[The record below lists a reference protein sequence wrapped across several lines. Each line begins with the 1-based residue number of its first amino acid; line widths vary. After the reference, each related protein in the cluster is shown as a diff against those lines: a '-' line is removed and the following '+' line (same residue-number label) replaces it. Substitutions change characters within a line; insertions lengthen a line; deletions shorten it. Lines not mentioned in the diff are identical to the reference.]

1 MSLSEGNF
9 PKQNIP
15 DNLKTSDWCKQNIL
29 AILSYQNYTTKF
41 NRERKKD
48 YENYLLFNGVFDSKT
63 FEYVTNTYGI
73 SSPARLVN
81 FPIIA
86 PKIEVIVGEFMAN
99 ELEYTVE
106 AINEDAIS
114 RKLEKKYSLLT
125 EKLVKPFREELS
137 KITGIEFEGQ
147 EFGQE
152 IPEDIEKFMKY
163 NFREQSE
170 VEIFHAIN
178 YLNYKYHLKHT
189 FKQGLYDL
197 CITSKGFYNVYV
209 KNGDPFIRRVDPRSL
224 IYDINTESETL
235 QDSQWVAEERF
246 LSVNEIIDE
255 FSDYLSQDDVI
266 KIEELRT
273 QGHDSLSRYNKPYQ
287 WYYKDDSN
295 SPLRIRVVT
304 GVWKSL
310 RTLNF
315 KISENKHDPDVPFR
329 KWVGDDY
336 KIQKGDKI
344 EKKTVTDIWEATMI
358 GHEIV
363 VKARRMPNQIRR
375 EDNYANAK
383 LPYIGIIKNNIDGI
397 TLSIVDSLKN
407 VQILYNIVMYHIEL
421 ALARSGGKAVVYDVS
436 QKPVGLSL
444 DDVFYHAKN
453 SGVIPINSKQE
464 GQLHGS
470 GFNQFQ
476 QVDFTLSN
484 SVSQLMNLKMML
496 EQTAETL
503 SGINRSRE
511 GFNKTDAVGVN
522 ERNVVQ
528 SSLITMP
535 LMANHSRTIEM
546 CYQYA
551 SDLMK
556 ICWEEGKK
564 INYFF
569 GDAAAKFF
577 EISKDF
583 KNDDYGIFIR
593 NTTKEQKDKQTMI
606 QLGQNALA
614 SGGIDFLNMIKIIN
628 SETAKD
634 AEVILEQAIDV
645 IKKQQAQQQQ
655 AMVQAEQSKAQAIQ
669 QQAQIEAQTKQA
681 ELQTKIQVAQIEAEA
696 MMNVAKMKIDGGQ
709 ESADFRHEHDKKMQI
724 LKASNNLSQEAFKAD
739 SSAILNQSNMDSQS
753 LSEQKIEKASNMNKN
768 STNKK

>member
-1 MSLSEGNF
+1 MSLSEGLF

-15 DNLKTSDWCKQNIL
+15 DNLKNKEWCKQNVL

-99 ELEYTVE
+99 ELEFTVE
-106 AINEDAIS
+106 AVNEDAIV
-114 RKLEKKYSLLT
+114 RKLEKKYNLLT
-125 EKLVKPFREELS
+125 EKLIKPFREELS
-137 KITGIEFEGQ
+137 KVTGIEFEGQ
-147 EFGQE
+147 DFGQE

-163 NFREQSE
+163 NFREKSE
-170 VEIFHAIN
+170 VEIYHALK
-178 YLNYKYHLKHT
+178 YLLYKYYLKHT

-197 CITSKGFYNVYV
+197 CITAKGFYNVSV

-255 FSDYLSQDDVI
+255 FSDYLSEEDVI
-266 KIEELRT
+266 KLEELRHN
-273 QGHDSLSRYNKPYQ
+273 GHDSLSRYNKPYQ

-304 GVWKSL
+304 AVWKSL
-310 RTLNF
+310 RTLSF
-315 KISENKHDPDVPFR
+315 KISENKHDPEVPFR

-336 KIQKGDKI
+336 KIQKGDNI
-344 EKKTVTDIWEATMI
+344 EKKVVTDIWHATMI

-363 VKARRMPNQIRR
+363 VNARRMPNQIRR
-375 EDNYANAK
+375 EENYANAK
-383 LPYIGIIKNNIDGI
+383 LPYVGIIKNNIDGI

-407 VQILYNIVMYHIEL
+407 VQLLYNIVMYHIEL

-436 QKPVGLSL
+436 QKPKGLAL

-464 GQLHGS
+464 GQLHSS

-476 QVDFTLSN
+476 QIDFTLSN
-484 SVSQLMNLKMML
+484 SVSQLINLKIML

-535 LMANHSRTIEM
+535 LMSIHSRNIEM
-546 CYQYA
+546 CFQYA

-564 INYFF
+564 INYFL
-569 GDAAAKFF
+569 GDVGAKFF
-577 EISKDF
+577 EITKDF
-583 KNDDYGIFIR
+583 KNDDYGIFVR
-593 NTTKEQKDKQTMI
+593 NTMKERRDKDTLI
-606 QLGQNALA
+606 NLGQSALA
-614 SGGIDFLNMIKIIN
+614 SGGIDFLSMIKIIN
-628 SETAKD
+628 SDTAKD
-634 AEVILEQAIDV
+634 AEVVLEQAMDFM
-645 IKKQQAQQQQ
+645 KQQQMQQQQ
-655 AMVQAEQSKAQAIQ
+655 AMAQAEQAKAQAMSDK
-669 QQAQIEAQTKQA
+669 AQIDAQIKQA
-681 ELQTKIQVAQIEAEA
+681 ELQTKIQVAQIQADSLL
-696 MMNVAKMKIDGGQ
+696 NSAKLKVEGGQ
-709 ESADFRHEHDKKMQI
+709 ESADFRHEHEKKMELLKTANKMSNDAFNNDSNI
-724 LKASNNLSQEAFKAD
+724 L
-739 SSAILNQSNMDSQS
+739 LNQQKMQEQLN
-753 LSEQKIEKASNMNKN
+753 SEQKIDNATVKTSKKA
-768 STNKK
+768 NKK